1 MKRMN
6 PNWLLMMSSSKD
18 KRGEYGGYDRHERDY
33 ERDRRQHD
41 YDRYD
46 RREERYPEYDRRRQ
60 SDYDEYDGYGK
71 RDYYGEYD
79 MRDRRDYDGRERE
92 SYGKRGKKHDKLT
105 REDADEWTEKM
116 KNADGSTGRHWNFEQ
131 TEQVRR
137 QHGYDC
143 EPAEFYAAI
152 NMMYS
157 DYYEIAK
164 DFNVNSVDYYAKMAH
179 AFLDD
184 KDAGEGKIAKYYE
197 CIVE

>member
-6 PNWLLMMSSSKD
+6 PNWLLMMSNGKD

-33 ERDRRQHD
+33 DRRPRD

-46 RREERYPEYDRRRQ
+46 RRENRYP
-60 SDYDEYDGYGK
+60 DYDEYDGYGK

-92 SYGKRGKKHDKLT
+92 SYGKRGKKHDKFT
-105 REDADEWTEKM
+105 REDADEWTERM

-143 EPAEFYAAI
+143 DPAEFYAAM